1 MLAPT
6 AHPTLA
12 YCTRGLT
19 SLHRPLPSPGMPLR
33 RPLRLPPTLP
43 PTTPLTHDAK
53 PPAIC
58 LAGARRPL
66 RASPLPCRRAS
77 YANYDRTPPA
87 SRRKAAGC
95 LPRGRTPPPPCRA
108 AHLRAPSLTRALW
121 QHATAARSK
130 ATSCL
135 SRGRTQPPP
144 CRASRLRAARP
155 HTRTMAARHCRTQ
168 QSHQL
173 FASRAHTASSVP
185 CLAAPSR
192 QGLRHRRLNHL

>member
-1 MLAPT
+1 MVLYT
-6 AHPTLA
+6 AIF
-12 YCTRGLT
+12 
-19 SLHRPLPSPGMPLR
+19 LHIPPLPSSLR
-33 RPLRLPPTLP
+33 TQKTSFQLENARSNRPPDAGLLHPRTDVATPTTTLPRYAATPTPPAAPYPP

-77 YANYDRTPPA
+77 SANYDRTPPA

-95 LPRGRTPPPPCRA
+95 LPRGRTQPPPCRA

-135 SRGRTQPPP
+135 PRGRTQPPP
-144 CRASRLRAARP
+144 CRASRLRAARACG
-155 HTRTMAARHCRTQ
+155 TGA
-168 QSHQL
+168 
-173 FASRAHTASSVP
+173 
-185 CLAAPSR
+185 
-192 QGLRHRRLNHL
+192 